1 MELFPTSYMHTY
13 HSIHHPFH
21 IINKQTT
28 PPQLGSKLQYTQQS
42 SVTSAQFL
50 LQKLDQVHRFELILI
65 PYYINTYT
73 HTHTPTSTIHHQ
85 TTINSSTI
93 RVQIAKHTAFI
104 NTHQQSS
111 LSWLHQPSLCNK
123 RSIRFNTWTSSLY
136 YNTYIY
142 TYHNSH
148 HSSPIPH
155 HHPQTLNSSTIRAH
169 IAKHTTIIRRH

>member
-73 HTHTPTSTIHHQ
+73 HTHTHIPQHPPSIIKQQSTPPQLGSKLQNTLHSSIHTNKVHSLGYISPVFATNVQSGSTHGPHPCIITHTYIHTTTATIHHPFH
-85 TTINSSTI
+85 TIIHKHSTPPQLGPTLQNI
-93 RVQIAKHTAFI
+93 
-104 NTHQQSS
+104 QQS
-111 LSWLHQPSLCNK
+111 
-123 RSIRFNTWTSSLY
+123 
-136 YNTYIY
+136 
-142 TYHNSH
+142 
-148 HSSPIPH
+148 
-155 HHPQTLNSSTIRAH
+155 
-169 IAKHTTIIRRH
+169 